1 MPDFIF
7 AYHGGKKPD
16 TPEAGAAMM
25 KKWEDW
31 MSGLGDSLIN
41 PGNPVGMSKTVSADG
56 VADNGGPDPLSG
68 FSIVRADT
76 IEEAVKMAQG
86 SPHLEGGRIE
96 VAPLIEM

>member
-76 IEEAVKMAQG
+76 IEEAVKMAQA